1 MKDENK
7 LNVRMLSDV
16 CMQSRLLKEA
26 LESKLPL
33 ALEITPF
40 SDLWLEENKPES
52 RNIQMLMIDYS
63 RISDDVLTD
72 YSSFKHISCPDAKE
86 VIITVRRILS
96 ISCSLSGIIWLEY
109 FILMMIWIP

>member
-33 ALEITPF
+33 A
-40 SDLWLEENKPES
+40 
-52 RNIQMLMIDYS
+52 
-63 RISDDVLTD
+63 
-72 YSSFKHISCPDAKE
+72 
-86 VIITVRRILS
+86 
-96 ISCSLSGIIWLEY
+96 
-109 FILMMIWIP
+109 

>member
-86 VIITVRRILS
+86 VIINWFA
-96 ISCSLSGIIWLEY
+96 GY
-109 FILMMIWIP
+109 